1 MVAAGVRK
9 NRSIWKW
16 QSNTA
21 MRIWRQERPW
31 FSLRRINQGWRKPC
45 SLLSSD
51 TTTLTVK
58 VSFSTLCKWPLSR
71 SRNERKRSGAKR
83 GEINPG
89 PGSTWA
95 SDTPD
100 KSLLSCPSSG
110 CKLIAWLLNTRVA
123 HAGKAQANYSMG
135 PELRG
140 PVFRGILGLQGCSR
154 EALIC
159 HQACC

>member
-1 MVAAGVRK
+1 MLVRTGVFESDSLTPQWGFGGRK
-9 NRSIWKW
+9 GHGSVWEESTRD
-16 QSNTA
+16 
-21 MRIWRQERPW
+21 EE
-31 FSLRRINQGWRKPC
+31 SLAVY
-45 SLLSSD
+45 SLL
-51 TTTLTVK
+51 TLPSTLSVR
-58 VSFSTLCKWPLSR
+58 VSFKWPLSR

-83 GEINPG
+83 GEIQPG

-100 KSLLSCPSSG
+100 KGLLSCPSSG
-110 CKLIAWLLNTRVA
+110 CKLIAWLLNTREA

-140 PVFRGILGLQGCSR
+140 PVSRGILGLQGCSW